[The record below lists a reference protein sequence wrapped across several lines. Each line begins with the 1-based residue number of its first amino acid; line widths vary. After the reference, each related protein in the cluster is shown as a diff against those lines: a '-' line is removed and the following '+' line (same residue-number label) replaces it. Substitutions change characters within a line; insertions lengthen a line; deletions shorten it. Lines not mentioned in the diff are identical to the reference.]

1 MGILPSMVAAQTVMR
16 EEKKKGGNPMPKEET
31 EQLAAIV
38 VDRLQ
43 DIDTLV
49 LIMHSMPEAE
59 GLGGIVVNP
68 DIAAR
73 TPCTCYG
80 NVCFSRGIIG
90 ALNESEREAYC
101 PSTVQ
106 KTSPAM
112 TKRLEKWQ
120 EAKDICK
127 TKASEYPKGERLVPY
142 SQCMGV
148 ELSKRGIEI

>member
-1 MGILPSMVAAQTVMR
+1 MS
-16 EEKKKGGNPMPKEET
+16 KEET
-31 EQLAAIV
+31 EQLAAII
-38 VDRLQ
+38 VDKLQ

-80 NVCFSRGIIG
+80 NICFSRGVIG
-90 ALNESEREAYC
+90 ALNESERAAYC
-101 PSTVQ
+101 PSIVQ

-112 TKRLEKWQ
+112 TRRLEKWQ
-120 EAKDICK
+120 ESKEICK
-127 TKASEYPKGERLVPY
+127 TKAAEFPKGERLIPY
-142 SQCMGV
+142 TQCMSM